1 MDESSEKLVEKFL
14 KFHSGHSQNTVKY
27 YKSGL
32 KAFMRY
38 FDENKTWENITIED
52 AINFYNGYNKTGD
65 GRAVNKNTKIKRLND
80 VNRFYEWAVEHQ
92 FLFKNPVKTFV
103 KTLKFEKKERIN
115 LSEKQV
121 ATVLAKVMNYD
132 YYVYTLFLLKTG
144 VRISEFQNILFND
157 VDLEDRSIYIR
168 DGKGGKDRYVF
179 IDNELLN
186 HLKKYIAYRENLNLK
201 TNCFFVTEQG
211 KKVTNYAIDKFR
223 EYLKEVTKDKI
234 PFDVTPHVFR
244 HTFGTLACEDEMNL
258 IVLSKIM
265 GHSNLNTTSG
275 YVHSNKESRKKEYL
289 RVMNNKK

>member
-211 KKVTNYAIDKFR
+211 KKVT
-223 EYLKEVTKDKI
+223 KDKI